1 MEAMFATGGAT
12 MPANPGD
19 EIVVDAVHTGEP
31 KREGEILE
39 VETRDGVVHYRVR
52 WDDGHESIFFPGST
66 AHVVNLGAK
75 S

>member
-1 MEAMFATGGAT
+1 MDAKV
-12 MPANPGD
+12 GD

-39 VETRDGVVHYRVR
+39 ITERGGVVHYRVR
-52 WDDGHESIFFPGST
+52 WDDGHESLFYPGST
-66 AHVVNLGAK
+66 THVVKLR

>member
-1 MEAMFATGGAT
+1 MDAKS
-12 MPANPGD
+12 GD

-31 KREGEILE
+31 SRKGAILA
-39 VETRDGVVHYRVR
+39 VETQSGVVRYRVR

-66 AHVVNLGAK
+66 AHVLNLKTK

>member
-1 MEAMFATGGAT
+1 MDATV
-12 MPANPGD
+12 GD
-19 EIVVDAVHTGEP
+19 EIVVDGVNLGDP

-39 VETRDGVVHYRVR
+39 IDTLGDVVHYRVR

-66 AHVVNLGAK
+66 THVVRLGPK